1 MAPRDARVQLC
12 GQLVVRIAGRRIDA
26 DLPGRQGRLAFT
38 YLALNRHHV
47 ITRGA
52 LVDAIW
58 PIEPPALVD
67 TALNALLSKLRK
79 AIGPDAIEATRGA
92 VRIVLP
98 EAWVDVE
105 AASEAI
111 HRAEAA
117 VARGAWG
124 EVWGPGRVALHTARR
139 GFLPGEDAL
148 WIDEQRRLLAEIELR
163 ALECIGE
170 SSLGLGAFEHD
181 SALRSGRD
189 LVRLA
194 PHRESGY
201 RLLMRALAAEDNEAE
216 ALGVYEQL
224 RVRLR
229 EELGATPSQATQVL
243 HAHLLRGDRP
253 GAA

>member
-1 MAPRDARVQLC
+1 MQLC
-12 GQLVVRIAGRRIDA
+12 GRLVVRIDGRRVDVQ
-26 DLPGRQGRLAFT
+26 LPGRQGRLAFT
-38 YLALNRHHV
+38 YLTLNRHRV
-47 ITRGA
+47 VTRAA

-58 PIEPPALVD
+58 PLGPPALVD

-79 AIGPDAIEATRGA
+79 ALGPEAIGARGD

-98 EAWVDVE
+98 GAWVDVE
-105 AASEAI
+105 AALEAI

-117 VARGAWG
+117 VARGAWE
-124 EVWGPGRVALHTARR
+124 EVWGPGRVALHVARR
-139 GFLPGEDAL
+139 GLLPGEEAP
-148 WIDEQRRLLAEIELR
+148 WIEEERRVLEDIEVR

-170 SSLGLGAFEHD
+170 SSLGLGRFELD

-194 PHRESGY
+194 PYRESGY
-201 RLLMRALAAEDNEAE
+201 RLLMRALAAEDNVAE

-229 EELGATPSQATQVL
+229 EELGATPSPTTQDL
-243 HAHLLRGDRP
+243 HKQLLRG
-253 GAA
+253 A